1 MPTHFLPGGYPNPD
15 PYYMTAE
22 EEQAMELRDQC
33 DCDHGRVLQFSCE
46 DRCDCGL
53 CPEVVD
59 CPHCVGQVDVD
70 DNR

>member
-1 MPTHFLPGGYPNPD
+1 
-15 PYYMTAE
+15 MTAE
-22 EEQAMELRDQC
+22 EEQAMELRDKC